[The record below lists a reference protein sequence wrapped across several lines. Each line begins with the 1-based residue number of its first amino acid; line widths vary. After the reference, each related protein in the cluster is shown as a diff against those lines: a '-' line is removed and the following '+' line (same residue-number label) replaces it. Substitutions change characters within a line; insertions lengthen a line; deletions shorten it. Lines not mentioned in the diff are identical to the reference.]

1 MKFRVLALATLF
13 VCLCTADHFA
23 QDLYKPRNVKAAYAA
38 GLRSKDGKPTA
49 KYFQNSSAHN
59 IKISVNPPSRYV
71 SGSQEIVYKNN
82 SPLTLDRL
90 IVRLEMN
97 AHAPESARERNVD
110 TKQLTSDV
118 VITEF
123 AENGVVRPWKPLLD
137 IKGMSLNA
145 IGLEKPIPPGG
156 ATTLSFK
163 WVYELA
169 EKPDRDGAIDPTT
182 FYIAYFYPRVAVL
195 SNVDGWDT
203 DQHLLGGHEFFGDF
217 NDYNVEVNVPK
228 NFIVWGTGTL
238 INIDEVLQPK
248 HAERLKRSFTSDAVI
263 NVASLAEVRAGTVTA
278 QTPTVTW
285 KWRSEN
291 VPDVVYGLSD
301 HYIWDASSIVVDKK
315 SGRRASTQA
324 AYDETSKNFT
334 EMVTYI
340 KSALDFASNDWP
352 GIPYPYP
359 KMTIFRGTA
368 DMEAPMMA
376 NDSSQEDPKFQHFI
390 AAHEILHTYF
400 PFFMGI
406 NERRY
411 SFMEEG
417 WTTAFEYGF
426 NQKRFGQ
433 PFTDDLFKKIR
444 VANWVNNADPSADLP
459 IMTPEHA
466 VSGLVQTYGDNKYG
480 KAALGYLALKE
491 LLGDTDF
498 RKGLHG
504 FMNDWNGKHPMPWD
518 MFYSFNTHTEKD
530 LNWFWNAWFFSHGYI
545 DLAIVDVR
553 AEQGGTMVMLKNFGG
568 YPAPANMVVTFTDG
582 SSETIR
588 QGPDIWRKNIKEVE
602 TRINVPKSVRSI
614 VLDGGIFMDANAA
627 DNKWP
632 R

>member
-1 MKFRVLALATLF
+1 MKFRVLALIFPFICVLAAGL
-13 VCLCTADHFA
+13 FA
-23 QDLYKPRNVKAAYAA
+23 QELYKPRNVKAAYAA

-49 KYFQNSSAHN
+49 KYFQNRSAHN

-97 AHAPESARERNVD
+97 AHAPEAARERNVD
-110 TKQLTSDV
+110 AKQLTSDV

-123 AENGVVRPWKPLLD
+123 AENGVVRPWKPLID
-137 IKGMSLNA
+137 IKGMSMNA
-145 IGLEKPIPPGG
+145 IGLEKPVPPGG
-156 ATTLSFK
+156 STTLSFR

-195 SNVDGWDT
+195 SNVDGWDA

-228 NFIVWGTGTL
+228 NFIVWGTGILT
-238 INIDEVLQPK
+238 NIDEVLQPK
-248 HAERLKRSFTSDAVI
+248 HAERLKRSFTSDEVI
-263 NVASLAEVRAGTVTA
+263 NVASLPEVRAGTVTA

-315 SGRRASTQA
+315 TGRRASTQA
-324 AYDETSKNFT
+324 AYDETSKNFA

-340 KSALDFASNDWP
+340 KSALDYASNDWP

-400 PFFMGI
+400 PFYMGI

-433 PFTDDLFKKIR
+433 PFTDDLFKRMR
-444 VANWVNNADPSADLP
+444 VANWVNNNDPSADLP
-459 IMTPEHA
+459 RMPSPAWFRPTAITSTGKRPLVILHA
-466 VSGLVQTYGDNKYG
+466 RNCSAIPTFG
-480 KAALGYLALKE
+480 KAC
-491 LLGDTDF
+491 TD
-498 RKGLHG
+498 
-504 FMNDWNGKHPMPWD
+504 
-518 MFYSFNTHTEKD
+518 S
-530 LNWFWNAWFFSHGYI
+530 
-545 DLAIVDVR
+545 
-553 AEQGGTMVMLKNFGG
+553 
-568 YPAPANMVVTFTDG
+568 
-582 SSETIR
+582 
-588 QGPDIWRKNIKEVE
+588 
-602 TRINVPKSVRSI
+602 
-614 VLDGGIFMDANAA
+614 
-627 DNKWP
+627 
-632 R
+632 